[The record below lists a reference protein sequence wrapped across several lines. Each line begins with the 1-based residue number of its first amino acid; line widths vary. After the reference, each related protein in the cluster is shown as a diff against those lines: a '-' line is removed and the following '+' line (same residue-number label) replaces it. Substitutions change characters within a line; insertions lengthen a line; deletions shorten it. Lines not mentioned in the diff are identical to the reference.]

1 MATPPGNFE
10 LEFMR
15 TAYHPRLS
23 WRWKALIPLL
33 VSAVVGM
40 LLMMYSVRSLLWE
53 RRLVLQHHILVG
65 SVILGLVLVM
75 LVVLMIL
82 VHRPLSE
89 LRQTI
94 ARASQG
100 DWPAQVSFAERA
112 DEIGALGSD
121 FNEMVHHLKENC
133 ERCNLLHRAEM
144 REAEH
149 LATLGE
155 VAAGLAH
162 EIKNPLAGISGAVE
176 VVASQ
181 FPPHSPTR
189 EILGEVQG
197 ECDRIQKLVN
207 DLSSYAKPKKP
218 AMVLADLNATVEA
231 ASQFSRQ
238 LLGDKNLRLE
248 TDLDPKMP
256 EVLHNPQLIQQVFLN
271 LLLNSV
277 QALQQ
282 GGTIRVRSRFVP
294 QNGTAEVTVTDS
306 GPGIPPNLL
315 PRIFQP
321 FFTTKGTN
329 GTGLG
334 LSLSKRIMEQHGGG
348 IRVHSIL
355 GKMTEFTIRLPVATP
370 QRVTQPSAQ
379 AVTRQCTHIS

>member
-1 MATPPGNFE
+1 MASPPGNFE
-10 LEFMR
+10 LEFMK

-40 LLMMYSVRSLLWE
+40 LLTMYSVRSLLWVQH
-53 RRLVLQHHILVG
+53 LVLQHHILVG

-75 LVVLMIL
+75 LVVLMVL

-89 LRQTI
+89 LRRTI
-94 ARASQG
+94 ARTRQG

-133 ERCNLLHRAEM
+133 ERCDLLHRAEM

-181 FPPHSPTR
+181 SPSHSPTR

-197 ECDRIQKLVN
+197 ECDRIEKLVN
-207 DLSSYAKPKKP
+207 DLLDYAKPKKP
-218 AMVLADLNATVEA
+218 AMVLADLNATVELA
-231 ASQFSRQ
+231 GQFGRQ
-238 LLGDKNLRLE
+238 MLGDKDLRFE
-248 TDLDPKMP
+248 TDLDPEIPKI
-256 EVLHNPQLIQQVFLN
+256 LHDPQLIQ
-271 LLLNSV
+271 
-277 QALQQ
+277 
-282 GGTIRVRSRFVP
+282 
-294 QNGTAEVTVTDS
+294 
-306 GPGIPPNLL
+306 
-315 PRIFQP
+315 
-321 FFTTKGTN
+321 
-329 GTGLG
+329 
-334 LSLSKRIMEQHGGG
+334 
-348 IRVHSIL
+348 
-355 GKMTEFTIRLPVATP
+355 
-370 QRVTQPSAQ
+370 
-379 AVTRQCTHIS
+379 